1 MNTNIS
7 HLHRIAAKKSRLI
20 IGLMSGTSLDG
31 LDIALCQIS
40 GSGKST
46 KVKVLKFKTWV
57 YPYQLKA
64 KILKVF
70 AKPEIDFQLL
80 CELNA
85 EIGRLHG
92 KLVTKSLEAWK
103 LRPSQI
109 DLVASHGQTVFHAP
123 QYLFPHSK
131 VNSTLQIGDGDHLA
145 VETGII
151 TISDFRQKHIAKG
164 GEGAPL
170 AVYGDYLL
178 FSKKGEDRIM
188 LNAGG
193 IGNFTFLPASAKA
206 ADVFVTDTG
215 PANTLIDQ
223 VVRKYYPKLF
233 FDKDAAL
240 AKKGQYNPSLLKVL
254 KANPFFR
261 KPFPKTIGPELFNL
275 DYVEKAQLKSN
286 TKSISVEDLLA
297 TLTRLSSETMA
308 DAILSVIANKKSFK
322 LYMSGGGARNPLL
335 VKWLKELLPQVTFHR
350 MIELG
355 VSGDA
360 KEAVLFA
367 ILANETVAGGKV
379 EFGSDSKVPGVS
391 MGKISFPG

>member
-7 HLHRIAAKKSRLI
+7 RLYRIASKKSRLI

-31 LDIALCQIS
+31 LDVALCRVS
-40 GSGKST
+40 ESGKST
-46 KVKVLKFKTWV
+46 KINVLNFKTWV
-57 YPYQLKA
+57 YPHQLKT

-70 AKPEIDFQLL
+70 AKTEIDFQLL
-80 CELNA
+80 VELNA

-92 KLVTKSLEAWK
+92 KLVLKSLEAWG

-123 QYLFPHSK
+123 QFLYPHSK

-151 TISDFRQKHIAKG
+151 TISDFRQKHVAKG

-206 ADVFVTDTG
+206 SAVFVTDTG

-223 VVRKYYPKLF
+223 VVRKYFPNAF

-240 AKKGQYNPSLLKVL
+240 AKKGTYNPSLLKAL
-254 KANPFFR
+254 KSNAFF
-261 KPFPKTIGPELFNL
+261 KKSFPKTIGPELFNL
-275 DYVEKAQLKSN
+275 DYVEKAQLQSN

-297 TLTRLSSETMA
+297 TLTRLSAVTMA
-308 DAILSVIANKKSFK
+308 EAILKVIDDKKSFK
-322 LYMSGGGARNPLL
+322 LFMSGGGAHNPLL
-335 VKWLKELLPQVTFHR
+335 VKWLKELLPQITFHR

-367 ILANETVAGGKV
+367 TLANETVAGGKV
-379 EFGSDSKVPGVS
+379 EFGSSSKVPSVS
-391 MGKISFPG
+391 MGKISFPR